1 MNNDLYAYFSKQMRM
16 DSPCDNRNKHRDFN
30 MIKFD
35 VLNRFTRNI
44 QFTAGIECSENDS
57 KAVKMGL
64 SVKWAVKN
72 NADLGDADLR
82 DAYLR
87 GADLRGARLRGAYLR
102 GANLGDADLRGA
114 DLRDADLRGAYLR
127 GANLVDANLGD
138 APIIENIHQRIYEA
152 ASVENALDMDEWHG
166 SGGICGTRHCRA
178 GWVVHLA
185 GEEGKKLD
193 EKMGTAAAAIAIY
206 AVSDPEYFGREGLP
220 NFYASNE
227 TALADMKRLAEL
239 EANANGETL

>member
-1 MNNDLYAYFSKQMRM
+1 MNNDLYTYFSKQMRM
-16 DSPCDNRNKHRDFN
+16 DSPCDNRNQHKNFN

-44 QFTAGIECSENDS
+44 QFTAGIECSENAS
-57 KAVKMGL
+57 KPVKMGL

-72 NADLGDADLR
+72 NAN
-82 DAYLR
+82 
-87 GADLRGARLRGAYLR
+87 LRGAYL
-102 GANLGDADLRGA
+102 GDANLGDADLRG
-114 DLRDADLRGAYLR
+114 
-127 GANLVDANLGD
+127 ANLGD

>member
-1 MNNDLYAYFSKQMRM
+1 
-16 DSPCDNRNKHRDFN
+16 

-57 KAVKMGL
+57 KPVKMGL

-72 NADLGDADLR
+72 NANLVGANLR

-87 GADLRGARLRGAYLR
+87 GADLVGANLRGAYLRGADLGDANLGGADLRGADLGDANLRGAYLR
-102 GANLGDADLRGA
+102 GAN
-114 DLRDADLRGAYLR
+114 LRGAYLR
-127 GANLVDANLGD
+127 GANLVGADLRGADLGD

-152 ASVENALDMDEWHG
+152 ASVENALDMDKWHG
-166 SGGICGTRHCRA
+166 SGGICGTTHCRA
-178 GWVVHLA
+178 GWVVYLA
-185 GEEGKKLD
+185 GEEGKKLE

-239 EANANGETL
+239 EAKVNGETL

>member
-1 MNNDLYAYFSKQMRM
+1 
-16 DSPCDNRNKHRDFN
+16 

-72 NADLGDADLR
+72 NANLR
-82 DAYLR
+82 GANLR
-87 GADLRGARLRGAYLR
+87 GADLRGANLGDANLDGANLRGAYLR
-102 GANLGDADLRGA
+102 
-114 DLRDADLRGAYLR
+114 
-127 GANLVDANLGD
+127 DANLGD

-239 EANANGETL
+239 EAKANGETL